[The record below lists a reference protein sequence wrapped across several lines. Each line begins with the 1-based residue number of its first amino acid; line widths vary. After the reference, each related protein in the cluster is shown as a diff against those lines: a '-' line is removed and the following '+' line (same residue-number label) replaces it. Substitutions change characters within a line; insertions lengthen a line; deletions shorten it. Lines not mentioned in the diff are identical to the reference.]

1 LATPSAAGERKGGPA
16 PGMGGG
22 QIIILMVM
30 FLAITLLFNPS
41 TRMLIGGAVGFVFE
55 PVIGFGGSYPIITLL
70 IAGTLMMFIS
80 TILRHFF
87 VDWVSQA
94 RNQRIVSAFQKEF
107 RKARLENNMYKIK
120 KLNEVQREVMSKSMS
135 GMQTQMKLM
144 PVTMAVIIPVFAWLS
159 IFVYSLPNSLF
170 SAPWYWD
177 SDLTAIQ
184 LGFMPSWILLYS
196 VLTLPFSQVLSR
208 ILRYFS
214 FRKRLRKLESGG
226 GAANEG

>member
-1 LATPSAAGERKGGPA
+1 MSTPPAAGQGKAGPT

-22 QIIILMVM
+22 QIMILMVM
-30 FLAITLLFNPS
+30 FLAITLLFNTS
-41 TRMLIGGAVGFVFE
+41 TRALIGNAIGVVFY
-55 PVIGFGGSYPIITLL
+55 PVFGFGGSYPIVTLL
-70 IAGTLMMFIS
+70 LAGTLMIFVS

-107 RKARLENNMYKIK
+107 RKARLDKNLYKIK
-120 KLNEVQREVMSKSMS
+120 KLTEVQREVMAKSMS

-159 IFVYSLPNSLF
+159 IFVYQLPSSMF
-170 SAPWYWD
+170 SAPWYWS
-177 SDLTAIQ
+177 SDLVGINV
-184 LGFMPSWILLYS
+184 LPNWILLYS
-196 VLTLPFSQVLSR
+196 VLTMPFGQILSR
-208 ILRYFS
+208 MLKYFS
-214 FRKRLRKLESGG
+214 FRKRLLKLESGR

>member
-1 LATPSAAGERKGGPA
+1 
-16 PGMGGG
+16 MGGG

-55 PVIGFGGSYPIITLL
+55 PAIGFGGSFPIITLL
-70 IAGTLMMFIS
+70 LAGTLMIFIS

-120 KLNEVQREVMSKSMS
+120 KLSEVQREVMAKSMS

-159 IFVYSLPNSLF
+159 IFIYALPTTLF

-177 SDLTAIQ
+177 SDLTATNV
-184 LGFMPSWILLYS
+184 LPNWIILYS
-196 VLTLPFSQVLSR
+196 VLTLPFGQMLAR
-208 ILRYFS
+208 ILKYFT
-214 FRKRLRKLESGG
+214 FRKRLIKLESGWG
-226 GAANEG
+226 VANEG